1 MTKSEIFTA
10 AWELAKQGA
19 SKFGGSSK
27 DYFSAALKIA
37 YLKSNTKII
46 YTLEIAGGSRKHKSW
61 VAKVT
66 GEDTK
71 WGFQREF
78 VEAKGYGIYDLEDG
92 VYNIKDASRNDQQYF
107 VIANGQATEIE
118 KEEVLSNL

>member
-19 SKFGGSSK
+19 AKFGGSSK
-27 DYFSAALKIA
+27 EYFAEALKIA
-37 YLKSNTKII
+37 YQRSNTKII
-46 YTLEIAGGSRKHKSW
+46 YTLEVAGGSKKHKSW

-66 GEDTK
+66 GKDAK
-71 WGFQREF
+71 FGFAREF
-78 VEAKGYGIYDLEDG
+78 IDAVGYGVYNLEDG
-92 VYNIKDASRNDQQYF
+92 VYNVKDASKSEQQYF